1 MPDKGPSPC
10 PSMMKIKVNNHG
22 VVKLPRGLRPFKATG
37 PDEIPAYILKDM
49 ADHLA
54 SNLTK
59 LYQISLDRG
68 LVPDDRKKANIVPVF
83 KKGEKYIA
91 SNYRPVSLTSIA
103 CKLLEHIVH
112 SSIMDHFDRHQVLC
126 DEQHGFRAKRSCESQ
141 LLITIDD
148 IARNMEEGDQTDIIL
163 LDFAK
168 AFDKV
173 PHDRLLHKMEF
184 YGVR

>member
-1 MPDKGPSPC
+1 M
-10 PSMMKIKVNNHG
+10 
-22 VVKLPRGLRPFKATG
+22 
-37 PDEIPAYILKDM
+37 
-49 ADHLA
+49 
-54 SNLTK
+54 
-59 LYQISLDRG
+59 
-68 LVPDDRKKANIVPVF
+68 
-83 KKGEKYIA
+83 A
-91 SNYRPVSLTSIA
+91 SNYRSVSLTSIA

-126 DEQHGFRAKRSCESQ
+126 DEQHGFRVKRSCESQ

-184 YGVR
+184 YGVRQNTLE

>member
-1 MPDKGPSPC
+1 MPDKGPSPY
-10 PSMMKIKVNNHG
+10 PSMMKIQVNSQG
-22 VVKLPRGLRPFKATG
+22 VVKLLRGLRPFKATG
-37 PDEIPAYILKDM
+37 PDEIPAYILKNM

-54 SNLTK
+54 PYLTK

-68 LVPDDRKKANIVPVF
+68 LVPDDWKKANIVPVF
-83 KKGEKYIA
+83 KKGEKHMA

-112 SSIMDHFDRHQVLC
+112 SSIMDHFDHHQVLC
-126 DEQHGFRAKRSCESQ
+126 DEQHGFRVKRSCESQ

-148 IARNMEEGDQTDIIL
+148 ITRNMEEGDQTDIIL

-184 YGVR
+184 YGV